1 MLNFG
6 ERLKRARER
15 KGLTQAQVMQL
26 TNVSDKSLSRYE
38 TNASA
43 PDPDTI
49 QELILLYDV
58 SSDYLFGLTE
68 EMGHAAP
75 RGDSETAPVLL
86 SDAAVAA
93 LGELSP
99 EARAKAEEYIAM
111 LQTLEQVSGGSGGA
125 KSSPSKKNA

>member
-15 KGLTQAQVMQL
+15 KGLTQAQVMRL

-75 RGDSETAPVLL
+75 RGSSETPPSLL
-86 SDAAVAA
+86 SAKTMAAI
-93 LGELSP
+93 EKLSP
-99 EARAKAEEYIAM
+99 EARAKAEDYIAM
-111 LQTLEQVSGGSGGA
+111 LQTLEEVNNGSGA
-125 KSSPSKKNA
+125 KSFPFRWKA